1 MLQMPYKDAANQSAA
16 SKRHYRENKN
26 DYIKRAS
33 KRNNIQRK
41 KNRAFISRVKSY
53 ASCADCGEA
62 NPIVLDF
69 DHVRGEKLKNV
80 SDMANASYSINS
92 IKNEIRK
99 CDIRCSNC
107 HRKKTHFRRGAA
119 LDPDT

>member
-1 MLQMPYKDAANQSAA
+1 MPYKDAANQSAA
-16 SKRHYRENKN
+16 SKRHYRNNKE

-33 KRNNIQRK
+33 KRNGAQRK

-53 ASCADCGEA
+53 ASCVDCGES

-69 DHVRGEKLKNV
+69 DHVRGEKVKNV

-99 CDIRCSNC
+99 CEVRCSNC
-107 HRKKTHFRRGAA
+107 HRKKTHLRRILP
-119 LDPDT
+119 LDTTP